1 MATPLQPA
9 SAGPLHGIRVLDL
22 TTVVLGPY
30 ATQILGDYGAEVI
43 KVESPEGDLMRAN
56 GVARNPGMSSI
67 FLAINRNKRSIA
79 LDLKKDEGRRL
90 FLELVAGADVVVH
103 NMRVAAIDR
112 LGLGY
117 EAARAV
123 NPDVVYCAAT
133 GFGQDG
139 PHRAKPSFD
148 DIVQAA
154 SGLASLV
161 GSELGSPTYVP
172 ALIADKT
179 AGMALVNAVLA
190 ALLHRE
196 RTGQGQYVEV
206 PMFETMVEFNL
217 AEHLG
222 GLAFEPPLGGAGYGR
237 IVSGGRR
244 PLRTADGHAA
254 ILPYNPAQWIKLF
267 RHLGRADILE
277 RYPVG
282 DRHALNASVRQ
293 LYAELAEEGP
303 KRTTAQWMEI
313 CAQLDLPATP
323 IYALDELPDHPH
335 LQAVGLFQLMEHPS
349 EGTVRYVRP
358 AVRFTASPASV
369 RLPAPRLGQDTASLL
384 ALLGYSG
391 AEIDAL
397 EAAGVIT
404 TQPAGAMPASDP

>member
-1 MATPLQPA
+1 MAPPSLPA
-9 SAGPLHGIRVLDL
+9 TGPLHGIRVLDL
-22 TTVVLGPY
+22 TTIVLGPY

-56 GVARNPGMSSI
+56 GVARHPGMSSI

-79 LDLKKDEGRRL
+79 LDLKKPEGRRV
-90 FLELVAGADVVVH
+90 FLELAAGVDVVVH

-117 EAARAV
+117 EAAQQA
-123 NPDVVYCAAT
+123 NPRIVYCAAT
-133 GFGQDG
+133 GFGQNG

-161 GSELGSPTYVP
+161 GGHDSPAYVP

-179 AGMALVNAVLA
+179 AGMALVNAMLA

-206 PMFETMVEFNL
+206 PMFETLVEFNL

-222 GLAFEPPLGGAGYGR
+222 GLSFEPPLGGAGYAR
-237 IVSGGRR
+237 IAGGGRR
-244 PLRTADGHAA
+244 PLRTADGHVAV
-254 ILPYNPAQWIKLF
+254 LPYNPAQWVKLF
-267 RHLGRADILE
+267 RHLGREDVLE
-277 RYPVG
+277 RHPTRN
-282 DRHALNASVRQ
+282 RHELNASVRQ
-293 LYAELAEEGP
+293 MYVELAAEGP
-303 KRTTAQWMEI
+303 KRTTAQWMDI
-313 CAQLDLPATP
+313 CDQLDLPATP
-323 IYALDELPDHPH
+323 IYNLDDLPNHPH
-335 LQAVGLFQLMEHPS
+335 LKAVGMFQLMQHPS
-349 EGTVRYVRP
+349 EGAVRYVRP

-369 RLPAPRLGQDTASLL
+369 RLPAPQLGQDTASVL
-384 ALLGYSG
+384 AGLGYSG
-391 AEIDAL
+391 AEIAAL
-397 EAAGVIT
+397 EAAGAIT
-404 TQPAGAMPASDP
+404 IPPAGDPPASAS

>member
-1 MATPLQPA
+1 MPLFDNPTA
-9 SAGPLHGIRVLDL
+9 AGPLHGMRVLDL

-43 KVESPEGDLMRAN
+43 KVESLEGDLMRAN
-56 GVARNPGMSSI
+56 GVARHAGMSSI

-79 LDLKKDEGRRL
+79 LDLKKPEGRRL
-90 FLELVAGADVVVH
+90 FLELVAGVDVVVH
-103 NMRVAAIDR
+103 NMRVAAIER

-117 EAARAV
+117 EAAKAA
-123 NPDVVYCAAT
+123 NPRIVYCAAT

-139 PHRAKPSFD
+139 PHRSNPTFD

-161 GSELGSPTYVP
+161 GSEQGAPAYVP

-244 PLRTADGHAA
+244 PLRTADGYVA
-254 ILPYNPAQWIKLF
+254 ILPYNPAHWVSLF
-267 RHLGRADILE
+267 RHLGRGDILQ
-277 RYPVG
+277 RYPLD
-282 DRHALNASVRQ
+282 DRHKLNASVRQ
-293 LYAELAEEGP
+293 LYAELAAEGP

-313 CAQLDLPATP
+313 CEQLDLPATP
-323 IYALDELPDHPH
+323 IYSLDDLPNHPH
-335 LQAVGLFQLMEHPS
+335 LKAVGLFQIMEHPS
-349 EGTVRYVRP
+349 EGAVRYVRP

-384 ALLGYSG
+384 AALGYSS
-391 AEIDAL
+391 ADIASL
-397 EAAGVIT
+397 QAAGVIT
-404 TQPAGAMPASDP
+404 TRPAGSEAA

>member
-1 MATPLQPA
+1 MATPSQPA

-56 GVARNPGMSSI
+56 GVARHPGMSSV

-79 LDLKKDEGRRL
+79 LDLKKPEGRRL
-90 FLELVAGADVVVH
+90 FLELAAGADVVVH

-112 LGLGY
+112 LGIGY
-117 EAARAV
+117 EAAKAV
-123 NPDVVYCAAT
+123 NPRLVYCAAT

-139 PHRAKPSFD
+139 PHRSKPSFD

-161 GSELGSPTYVP
+161 GSEQGSPSYVP

-196 RTGQGQYVEV
+196 RSGQGQYVEV

-244 PLRTADGHAA
+244 PLRTADGHVAV
-254 ILPYNPAQWIKLF
+254 LPYNPAQWVKLL
-267 RHLGRADILE
+267 RHLGRDDLLE
-277 RYPVG
+277 RYPIG
-282 DRHALNASVRQ
+282 DRHQLNASVRQ
-293 LYAELAEEGP
+293 LYAELAGEGP

-313 CAQLDLPATP
+313 CDQLDLPATP
-323 IYALDELPDHPH
+323 IYSLDELPNHPH
-335 LQAVGLFQLMEHPS
+335 LKAVGLFQVMEHPS
-349 EGTVRYVRP
+349 EGAVRYVRP

-369 RLPAPRLGQDTASLL
+369 RLPAPRLGQDTASLV
-384 ALLGYSG
+384 AGLGYSS
-391 AEIDAL
+391 AEIATL

-404 TQPAGAMPASDP
+404 SQPAGGEPASES

>member
-1 MATPLQPA
+1 MEPNDKPLTT
-9 SAGPLHGIRVLDL
+9 GPLHGIRVLDL

-56 GVARNPGMSSI
+56 GVARHSGMSSI
-67 FLAINRNKRSIA
+67 FLSINRNKRSIA
-79 LDLKKDEGRRL
+79 LDLKKPEGRRL
-90 FLELVAGADVVVH
+90 FLELAAGVDVVVH

-117 EAARAV
+117 EAAKAV
-123 NPDVVYCAAT
+123 NPKLVYCAAT

-139 PHRAKPSFD
+139 PDRSKPSFD

-154 SGLASLV
+154 SGLASLM
-161 GSELGSPTYVP
+161 GTEKGSPTYVP

-179 AGMALVNAVLA
+179 AGLALVNAVLA

-196 RTGQGQYVEV
+196 RTGEGQYVEV
-206 PMFETMVEFNL
+206 PMFETLVEFNL

-222 GLAFEPPLGGAGYGR
+222 GLAFEPPLGGAGYAR

-244 PLRTADGHAA
+244 PLSTSDGHVT

-267 RHLGRADILE
+267 RYLGREDILA
-277 RYPVG
+277 RYPIG
-282 DRHALNASVRQ
+282 DRHELNASVRQ

-303 KRTTAQWMEI
+303 KRTTDQWMEI
-313 CAQLDLPATP
+313 CGQLDLPATP
-323 IYALDELPDHPH
+323 IYSLDDLPNHPH
-335 LQAVGLFQLMEHPS
+335 LKAVGMFQVMEHPS
-349 EGTVRYVRP
+349 EGAVRYVRP

-369 RLPAPRLGQDTASLL
+369 RLPAPRLGQDTASVL
-384 ALLGYSG
+384 AGLGYSG
-391 AEIDAL
+391 ADIASL
-397 EAAGVIT
+397 QAAGVII
-404 TQPAGAMPASDP
+404 TQAVGDNTACES

>member
-1 MATPLQPA
+1 MATSSPPA
-9 SAGPLHGIRVLDL
+9 TGPLHGIRVLDL

-56 GVARNPGMSSI
+56 GVARHPGMSSI
-67 FLAINRNKRSIA
+67 FLAVNRNKRSIA
-79 LDLKKDEGRRL
+79 LDLKKPDGRRL
-90 FLELVAGADVVVH
+90 FLELLVGVDVVVH

-117 EAARAV
+117 EAAREV
-123 NPDVVYCAAT
+123 NPRVVYCAAT

-161 GSELGSPTYVP
+161 GSEQGAPAYVP

-179 AGMALVNAVLA
+179 AGLALVNAVLA

-206 PMFETMVEFNL
+206 PMFETLVEFNL

-222 GLAFEPPLGGAGYGR
+222 GLAFEPPLGSAGYGR
-237 IVSGGRR
+237 IVKGGRR
-244 PLRTADGHAA
+244 PLRTADGYVAV
-254 ILPYNPAQWIKLF
+254 LPYNPAQWIKLF
-267 RHLGRADILE
+267 RHLGREDILE
-277 RYPVG
+277 RHPIR
-282 DRHALNASVRQ
+282 DRHELNGSVRQ
-293 LYAELAEEGP
+293 LYAELAAEGP
-303 KRTTAQWMEI
+303 NHTTAQWMDI
-313 CAQLDLPATP
+313 CDQLDLPATP
-323 IYALDELPDHPH
+323 IYNLDDLPEHPH
-335 LQAVGLFQLMEHPS
+335 LKAVGMFQVMEHPS
-349 EGTVRYVRP
+349 EGAVRYVRP
-358 AVRFTASPASV
+358 AVRFAASPASV

-384 ALLGYSG
+384 AGLGYSR
-391 AEIDAL
+391 AEIVLL
-397 EAAGVIT
+397 EAAGAIAL
-404 TQPAGAMPASDP
+404 QPGGDDPASAS

>member
-1 MATPLQPA
+1 MAPTHNA
-9 SAGPLHGIRVLDL
+9 STTGPLHGIRVLDL

-43 KVESPEGDLMRAN
+43 KVESLEGDLMRAN
-56 GVARNPGMSSI
+56 GVARHPGMSSI
-67 FLAINRNKRSIA
+67 FLAINRNKRSVA
-79 LDLKKDEGRRL
+79 LDLKKLEGRRV
-90 FLELVAGADVVVH
+90 FLELVAGVDVVVH

-117 EAARAV
+117 EAAKAV
-123 NPDVVYCAAT
+123 NPKVVYCAAT

-139 PHRAKPSFD
+139 PHGAKPSFD

-161 GSELGSPTYVP
+161 GSEQGSPSYVP

-179 AGMALVNAVLA
+179 AGLALVNAVLA

-196 RTGQGQYVEV
+196 RSGEGQYVEV
-206 PMFETMVEFNL
+206 PMFETLVEFNL
-217 AEHLG
+217 VEHLA

-254 ILPYNPAQWIKLF
+254 ILPYNPAQWVKLF
-267 RHLGRADILE
+267 RHLGREDILA
-277 RYPVG
+277 RSPIG
-282 DRHALNASVRQ
+282 DRHELNATVRQ
-293 LYAELAEEGP
+293 LYAALAGEGP

-313 CAQLDLPATP
+313 CEQLDLPATP
-323 IYALDELPDHPH
+323 IYSLDELPEHPH
-335 LQAVGLFQLMEHPS
+335 LKAVGLFQMMEHPS
-349 EGTVRYVRP
+349 EGVVRYVRP
-358 AVRFTASPASV
+358 AVRFSASPASV
-369 RLPAPRLGQDTASLL
+369 RLPAPRLGQDTASVL
-384 ALLGYSG
+384 AQQGYSG
-391 AEIDAL
+391 ADIASL
-397 EAAGVIT
+397 QAAGVIT
-404 TQPAGAMPASDP
+404 T